1 MSDTTHISSRDTNAL
16 EIIEFYIDET
26 LEDGRVY
33 RSYYGMNVA
42 KVLEIIRIPTITA
55 LPGKKHEA
63 ALGSFNLRERV
74 LPIVDLGVWLDKDV
88 VDPGTR
94 KVIVTEF
101 SGIVTAFIVSGV
113 MRIHRMT
120 WGDIEHPGKYLQT
133 FSKDSVIGVLRL
145 ESRILFLLDMEHI
158 IGSMDPSLS
167 IAHRG
172 ALVVGGGAS
181 GRNLRVLVVDDSPSV
196 RNLITRTLI
205 DDEYTVTSAT
215 SGVEAWDILQK
226 WLAESEATGQ
236 PLDDFV
242 DLVISDIEMPEMDGH
257 TLTRKIKEHPQLSAL
272 PVLLF
277 SAIISDIVR
286 QKGYA
291 AGADDQIA
299 KPDLPQ
305 LTARVHSLIHSQH

>member
-1 MSDTTHISSRDTNAL
+1 MSNALNINGKDTNAL

-26 LEDGRVY
+26 LEDGSLY

-42 KVLEIIRIPTITA
+42 KVLEIIRIPNITA
-55 LPGKKHEA
+55 IPGKKHKA

-74 LPIVDLGVWLDKDV
+74 LPIVDLGVWLGKKV
-88 VDPGTR
+88 VDEGNR

-101 SGIVTAFIVSGV
+101 AGIVTAFIVSGV

-120 WGDIEHPGKYLQT
+120 WGDIEHPGRYLQA

-158 IGSMDPSLS
+158 IGNMDPNLNL
-167 IAHRG
+167 ANRG
-172 ALVVGGGAS
+172 AKVVGGGAS
-181 GRNLRVLVVDDSPSV
+181 GRGLRILVVDDSPSV
-196 RNLITRTLI
+196 RNLITRSLI
-205 DDEYTVTSAT
+205 DDEYTVTSCT
-215 SGVEAWDILQK
+215 SGVEAWDCLQS
-226 WLAESEATGQ
+226 WLSESEKTGR
-236 PLDDFV
+236 PLDNFV

-257 TLTRKIKEHPQLSAL
+257 TLTRRIKAHPQLGKL
-272 PVLLF
+272 PVVLF

-286 QKGYA
+286 EKGYA

-305 LTARVHSLIHSQH
+305 LTSRVHSLIHSQY

>member
-1 MSDTTHISSRDTNAL
+1 MSNSLLLADKNTNAL

-26 LEDGRVY
+26 LADGSVY

-74 LPIVDLGVWLDKDV
+74 LPIVDLGVWLDKKV
-88 VDPGTR
+88 VITNSR

-101 SGIVTAFIVSGV
+101 AGIVTAFIVSGV

-120 WGDIEHPGKYLQT
+120 WGDIEHPGKYLQA

-158 IGSMDPSLS
+158 IGNMDPKLNL
-167 IAHRG
+167 ANRG
-172 ALVVGGGAS
+172 AKVVGGGAS
-181 GRNLRVLVVDDSPSV
+181 GRNLRILVVDDSPSV
-196 RNLITRTLI
+196 RNLITQSLMA
-205 DDEYTVTSAT
+205 DEYTVMSTT
-215 SGVEAWDILQK
+215 SGVDAWNFLQNC
-226 WLAESEATGQ
+226 LNESEKTGK
-236 PLDDFV
+236 PLDDYV

-257 TLTRKIKEHPQLSAL
+257 TLTRKIKAHPQLSAL
-272 PVLLF
+272 PVVLF

-286 QKGYA
+286 QKGYD

-305 LTARVHSLIHSQH
+305 LAARVHSLIHSEF